1 MANERPRSRMDPER
15 ERGLVVR
22 ARVDAEAYGVLYD
35 HYLPRV
41 FGFVARRTT
50 DRAAAEEI
58 TTICFQRG
66 LETIQSGALR
76 TEALGGWLFRVAAQ
90 AIVDRARRPAGA
102 ETTGVRAGDL
112 IEPGND
118 RAEPLVGDE
127 VATNLFAAALD
138 RDELRAALRRL
149 TEPQRRVVVLKY
161 LDDLTDAELCGA
173 LGVSATQLSV
183 RVERALRALNVA
195 LAAKGIHAA

>member
-1 MANERPRSRMDPER
+1 
-15 ERGLVVR
+15 
-22 ARVDAEAYGVLYD
+22 
-35 HYLPRV
+35 
-41 FGFVARRTT
+41 
-50 DRAAAEEI
+50 
-58 TTICFQRG
+58 
-66 LETIQSGALR
+66 
-76 TEALGGWLFRVAAQ
+76 
-90 AIVDRARRPAGA
+90 
-102 ETTGVRAGDL
+102 VRAGDL
-112 IEPGND
+112 AEPGND

-138 RDELRAALRRL
+138 RDELRGALRRL

-183 RVERALRALNVA
+183 RVERALRALNAA

>member
-41 FGFVARRTT
+41 YGFVARRMT

-58 TTICFQRG
+58 TTTCFQRG
-66 LETIQSGALR
+66 LETIQAGTLR

-90 AIVDRARRPAGA
+90 AIVDRAHRPAGRA
-102 ETTGVRAGDL
+102 RPGSGPAISASPASTG
-112 IEPGND
+112 
-118 RAEPLVGDE
+118 AEPLVGDE
-127 VATNLFAAALD
+127 VATTLFAAALD
-138 RDELRAALRRL
+138 RRRAPRGAPPADRAPATGGR
-149 TEPQRRVVVLKY
+149 PQVPR
-161 LDDLTDAELCGA
+161 
-173 LGVSATQLSV
+173 
-183 RVERALRALNVA
+183 
-195 LAAKGIHAA
+195 